1 MIAKSSYT
9 HRFMFFP
16 SLCCSSF
23 LCHLTQDYPIKSI
36 MMLLLSSAIQSNL
49 ARPSPPA
56 ILWLRNLYRYSTY
69 FIVITHCSSPVLC
82 SQSYP
87 RFVSLFELPMFN
99 ISRSLK
105 PTRNHPKPSQAGMC
119 ILMGSS
125 YIDWLTPACCWW
137 NLFYLHLSSIICA
150 NVHVLYCIGMYWL
163 HNLSFKLFWKRPAVH
178 ALAAN
183 DKVAVF

>member
-1 MIAKSSYT
+1 MPRHNPPTNPLVPSSKRRRTVSRKNLFKFYPVFSFAIPSRRYRAYFFSQHLCVCVRVKLMIAKSSYT

-125 YIDWLTPACCWW
+125 YID
-137 NLFYLHLSSIICA
+137 
-150 NVHVLYCIGMYWL
+150 
-163 HNLSFKLFWKRPAVH
+163 
-178 ALAAN
+178 
-183 DKVAVF
+183 